1 MEDKTK
7 HLLTVFYFFSL
18 GLWTTIIPMVIVWVA
33 IEDILAGS
41 LLSTTVLIISFS
53 VPDIISK
60 IFSPYLVNRISFQW
74 SFALLTLL
82 FVGSLIVI
90 VVGKDIETRIIGVS
104 IHGLANG
111 FAVITCVRMIAYYN
125 QAHVLANAYQN
136 GTNASVFVA
145 SLAYTGQ

>member
-1 MEDKTK
+1 
-7 HLLTVFYFFSL
+7 
-18 GLWTTIIPMVIVWVA
+18 MVIIWVA

-60 IFSPYLVNRISFQW
+60 IFSPYLVSRISFQW
-74 SFALLTLL
+74 SFALLTAL
-82 FVGSLIVI
+82 FVGSLIII
-90 VVGKDIETRIIGVS
+90 VLGKDIEIRIIGVS

-125 QAHVLANAYQN
+125 PAHVLANAYQN